1 MRLVTASFICLIIG
15 GLSYYAHDLRST
27 NLTLEEEL
35 EFAAGFQKQTQELA
49 ALSTRRR
56 LEFEETISEMEASLL
71 EMRTELSNLAVA
83 LQRAQEQA
91 NPEYERLLEQ
101 ARLEI
106 AANESAESLANNR
119 GAAFAMFSNPD
130 ISWKIAKELT
140 ASKYQEFLSAAD
152 IELTEKRD
160 LLESIATFYSERYQ
174 MLSQLIAGNLASDQA
189 AAYFGPNAM
198 IDNLSYALTEEQ
210 REILRLQSL
219 QFSKDDARRAY
230 SATINPTG
238 VEETSAEVIL
248 DTVLDE
254 LFSAENNFGAL
265 VGLDGS
271 MRNAYN
277 RKLQALDRAKNRLEG
292 DVSASQMDQLNQL
305 VDNLTGTVDI
315 LLETSEDSS
324 GALQVRNMRIGA
336 DSLPN

>member
-1 MRLVTASFICLIIG
+1 
-15 GLSYYAHDLRST
+15 
-27 NLTLEEEL
+27 
-35 EFAAGFQKQTQELA
+35 
-49 ALSTRRR
+49 
-56 LEFEETISEMEASLL
+56 
-71 EMRTELSNLAVA
+71 
-83 LQRAQEQA
+83 
-91 NPEYERLLEQ
+91 
-101 ARLEI
+101 
-106 AANESAESLANNR
+106 
-119 GAAFAMFSNPD
+119 
-130 ISWKIAKELT
+130 
-140 ASKYQEFLSAAD
+140 
-152 IELTEKRD
+152 
-160 LLESIATFYSERYQ
+160 
-174 MLSQLIAGNLASDQA
+174 MLSQLMAGNLASDQA

-219 QFSKDDARRAY
+219 QISKDDARRAY

-238 VEETSAEVIL
+238 VEGTSAEVIL

-271 MRNAYN
+271 MKNAYN
-277 RKLQALDRAKNRLEG
+277 RKLQALDRAKYRLEG
-292 DVSASQMDQLNQL
+292 DVSTSQMDQLNQL

>member
-35 EFAAGFQKQTQELA
+35 EFAAGFQKQAQELA

-56 LEFEETISEMEASLL
+56 LDFEETISEMEASLL

-106 AANESAESLANNR
+106 AANESPESLANNR

-130 ISWKIAKELT
+130 ISWKMATELT

-174 MLSQLIAGNLASDQA
+174 MLSQLMAGNLASDQA

-219 QFSKDDARRAY
+219 QISKDAARRAY
-230 SATINPTG
+230 SCLLY
-238 VEETSAEVIL
+238 TSPSPR
-248 DTVLDE
+248 D
-254 LFSAENNFGAL
+254 
-265 VGLDGS
+265 
-271 MRNAYN
+271 
-277 RKLQALDRAKNRLEG
+277 
-292 DVSASQMDQLNQL
+292 
-305 VDNLTGTVDI
+305 
-315 LLETSEDSS
+315 
-324 GALQVRNMRIGA
+324 
-336 DSLPN
+336 

>member
-35 EFAAGFQKQTQELA
+35 EFAAGFQKQAQELA

-106 AANESAESLANNR
+106 AANESPESLANNR

-130 ISWKIAKELT
+130 ISWKMATELT

-152 IELTEKRD
+152 
-160 LLESIATFYSERYQ
+160 
-174 MLSQLIAGNLASDQA
+174 
-189 AAYFGPNAM
+189 
-198 IDNLSYALTEEQ
+198 
-210 REILRLQSL
+210 
-219 QFSKDDARRAY
+219 
-230 SATINPTG
+230 
-238 VEETSAEVIL
+238 
-248 DTVLDE
+248 
-254 LFSAENNFGAL
+254 
-265 VGLDGS
+265 
-271 MRNAYN
+271 
-277 RKLQALDRAKNRLEG
+277 
-292 DVSASQMDQLNQL
+292 LN
-305 VDNLTGTVDI
+305 
-315 LLETSEDSS
+315 
-324 GALQVRNMRIGA
+324 
-336 DSLPN
+336 